1 LRPQTD
7 EDQPIRLG
15 VGEAFQVVVGWLRL
29 LHADSSE
36 TVECIAEEF
45 AELTPD

>member
-1 LRPQTD
+1 LVLVFLASAKSLP
-7 EDQPIRLG
+7 
-15 VGEAFQVVVGWLRL
+15 WLRL

-36 TVECIAEEF
+36 TVERIAEEF

>member
-1 LRPQTD
+1 MIAARPARGLVRSFLQL
-7 EDQPIRLG
+7 QQR
-15 VGEAFQVVVGWLRL
+15 VGWLRL